1 MTRANLSRKRMATIV
16 VALVVA
22 MACTACWTFDTPQ
35 NRVTPGKGIYV
46 WFMMRTSRRL
56 IGAMSIAVGLVGCGS
71 DDGVQGPSAPCDA
84 IRMDYAAGLEA
95 MADPGLDVDR
105 GSLADVITFGYGNIE
120 PDRLTSEQRA
130 DLRVMLDTA
139 EQGRSDVLPNANRAE
154 GIAAYD
160 RFRASLDC

>member
-1 MTRANLSRKRMATIV
+1 MPDEKKKPFSLIR
-16 VALVVA
+16 
-22 MACTACWTFDTPQ
+22 TF
-35 NRVTPGKGIYV
+35 V
-46 WFMMRTSRRL
+46 
-56 IGAMSIAVGLVGCGS
+56 
-71 DDGVQGPSAPCDA
+71 
-84 IRMDYAAGLEA
+84 
-95 MADPGLDVDR
+95 
-105 GSLADVITFGYGNIE
+105 LADVITFGYGNIE